1 MPTDAPRVSRDIAFT
16 AAVKA
21 EQDRRGAGELYREG
35 GFRGEVTED
44 LATFL
49 AERDSFYLG
58 TANAA
63 GRPYIQHRGG
73 PKGFLKV
80 LGPRLL
86 GFADF
91 AGNRQYITL
100 GNLKDNPRAFMFV
113 MDYETGQRVKIWGT
127 ASVVDWSREWE
138 DRLAPKGYDA
148 KPEQAILF
156 TVAAWDRNCHQHIPR
171 KIPAEKME
179 SLVAHYQER
188 VAALE
193 TEIAALRAANGVR

>member
-1 MPTDAPRVSRDIAFT
+1 MSFPSDIAFT
-16 AAVKA
+16 STVKA
-21 EQDRRGAGELYREG
+21 VQARRGSRAAYARMEEK
-35 GFRGEVTED
+35 RGWPTEISDD
-44 LATFL
+44 LAHFL
-49 AERDSFYLG
+49 SAVQSFYLG
-58 TANAA
+58 TTN
-63 GRPYIQHRGG
+63 GEGQPYIQHRGG
-73 PKGFLKV
+73 PPGFI
-80 LGPRLL
+80 RLL
-86 GFADF
+86 DKRTLAFADF
-91 AGNRQYITL
+91 RGNRQYITR

-193 TEIAALRAANGVR
+193 TEIASLRAANGVR

>member
-1 MPTDAPRVSRDIAFT
+1 MSFPSDIAFT
-16 AAVKA
+16 STVKA
-21 EQDRRGAGELYREG
+21 VQARRGSRAAYARMEEK
-35 GFRGEVTED
+35 RGWPTEISDD
-44 LATFL
+44 LAHFL
-49 AERDSFYLG
+49 SAVQSFYLG
-58 TANAA
+58 TTN
-63 GRPYIQHRGG
+63 GEGQPYIQHRGG
-73 PKGFLKV
+73 PPGFI
-80 LGPRLL
+80 RLL
-86 GFADF
+86 DKRTLAFADF
-91 AGNRQYITL
+91 RGNRQYITL